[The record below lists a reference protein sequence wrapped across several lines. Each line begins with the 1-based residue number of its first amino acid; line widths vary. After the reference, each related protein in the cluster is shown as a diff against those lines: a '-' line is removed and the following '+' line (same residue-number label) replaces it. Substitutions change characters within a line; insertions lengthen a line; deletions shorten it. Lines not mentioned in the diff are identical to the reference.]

1 MNRRSRA
8 FRPSLTTECLEPRRL
23 LDGSMP
29 ADSPTDEQYDEIKDE
44 IDQFG
49 NSSEASVELIIA
61 AMDRFD
67 KDEEIA
73 VINGLR
79 NQFNQ
84 EIDGKIAGRQAS
96 VDRATALKAK
106 VDPINAA
113 VDAAFVANPGD
124 PTLQAEA
131 NKWGELAIQAS
142 NNLTLAK
149 KALQD
154 LKDIKTEVN
163 RLVDQVIANIKGT
176 VITLVDPDDP
186 TNIQTFTEYTSE
198 AYYTIV

>member
-1 MNRRSRA
+1 
-8 FRPSLTTECLEPRRL
+8 
-23 LDGSMP
+23 MP